1 MALIIVGRREAGIV
15 LSLCRNHACNSSFL
29 PRFSARAD
37 PLVAEG
43 KGENRERRF
52 ISIQVLQVELFANLI
67 RRTFSSFAN

>member
-29 PRFSARAD
+29 PRFSARAA

-52 ISIQVLQVELFANLI
+52 ISIQILVQLFANLI
-67 RRTFSSFAN
+67 RRTFSSVAN

>member
-29 PRFSARAD
+29 PRFSARAA

-52 ISIQVLQVELFANLI
+52 ISIQILVQLFANLI

>member
-1 MALIIVGRREAGIV
+1 MALIIVGRRETGIV

-29 PRFSARAD
+29 PRFSARAA

-52 ISIQVLQVELFANLI
+52 ISIQVLVQLFANLI

>member
-15 LSLCRNHACNSSFL
+15 LSLCRNHACNSSFV
-29 PRFSARAD
+29 PRFSARAA

-52 ISIQVLQVELFANLI
+52 ISIQILVQLFANLI
-67 RRTFSSFAN
+67 RRTFSSVAN

>member
-29 PRFSARAD
+29 PRFSARAA

-52 ISIQVLQVELFANLI
+52 ISIQIQLFANLI
-67 RRTFSSFAN
+67 RRTFSSVAN

>member
-29 PRFSARAD
+29 PRFSARAG

-52 ISIQVLQVELFANLI
+52 ISIQILVQLFANLI

>member
-29 PRFSARAD
+29 PRFSARAA

-52 ISIQVLQVELFANLI
+52 ISIQVLVQLFANLI
-67 RRTFSSFAN
+67 RRTFSSVAN

>member
-29 PRFSARAD
+29 PRFSARAA

-52 ISIQVLQVELFANLI
+52 ISIQVLVQLFANLI
-67 RRTFSSFAN
+67 QRTFSSFAN

>member
-29 PRFSARAD
+29 PRFSARAA

-52 ISIQVLQVELFANLI
+52 ISIQVLVQLFANLI